1 MCLQF
6 DLDSTAGGNRH
17 AVSLIEVGPKTMAA
31 TKLEGHG
38 EAVYRIPVVPVE
50 HGLWTLD
57 VWSVS
62 ASGEN

>member
-1 MCLQF
+1 
-6 DLDSTAGGNRH
+6 
-17 AVSLIEVGPKTMAA
+17 MAA